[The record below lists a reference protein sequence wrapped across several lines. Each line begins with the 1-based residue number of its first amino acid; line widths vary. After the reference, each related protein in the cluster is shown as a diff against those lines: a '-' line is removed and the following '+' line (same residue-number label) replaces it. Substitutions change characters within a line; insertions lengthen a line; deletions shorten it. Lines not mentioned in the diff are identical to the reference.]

1 MRAYIAHNMNENEDL
16 LTNLETTKSEAT
28 ATRKL
33 AEEGVGPLKKVKDE
47 KEAFQAEAYRLVE
60 EKTII
65 AAENEKDKEKIVQL
79 RWEL

>member
-1 MRAYIAHNMNENEDL
+1 MTAYIAHNMNENENL

-33 AEEGVGPLKKVKDE
+33 VEVGVGLLKKVKDE
-47 KEAFQAEAYRLVE
+47 KETSQAEAYQLVE

-65 AAENEKDKEKIVQL
+65 AAENEKDKKKL
-79 RWEL
+79 SN